1 MENRTRRS
9 HTDHLFWSMQKSQD
23 QGLSPERTIPYPV
36 QTYPV
41 FAEMDNLACKLWEAA
56 LMLLVRRVANMR

>member
-1 MENRTRRS
+1 
-9 HTDHLFWSMQKSQD
+9 MQKSQD

-41 FAEMDNLACKLWEAA
+41 FAEMDNLTCKPWEAA
-56 LMLLVRRVANMR
+56 PMLLLRRVAKMR